1 MLFEQDHH
9 VITGRVPP
17 GTGTQIWRADSDTAA
32 LLPSHRDWM
41 PVHAQA
47 AVAFLTGRLTHM
59 DIRPGISFVMRRSRL
74 ILLWPLLSLCIA
86 GLGWSSILDSLERER
101 RALEE
106 DALRDAATIAR
117 GYAGHLARTFHMI
130 DQILQHVRFEWA
142 LSDQRLRLEGHSA
155 PGLFPSTP
163 IFNVGIVGPDGKL
176 ITNTLPVRAEDVSD
190 RMYYR
195 FHATQVADTLYVG
208 EAAKGRSTG
217 RSVVHFSRRLAG
229 GDGAFAGVVRAAVAP
244 AYLTA
249 NYDRVT
255 LGGNGLLSI
264 LGSDGAI
271 RASRVGETTYASY
284 TSPFAGAPGAAAL
297 RDALLARPGGSMLVD
312 GARWFGDR
320 RNRYLGWQ
328 QVPGFPVVAIAG
340 LDEQEA
346 FAAFAKFRANTLTR
360 TIISSA
366 VLAIFTL
373 IAMAL
378 SVRLGW
384 RQYQVELARE
394 AYRLATEEGTEGFY
408 ICRAIRDR
416 NGGIADFEV
425 VDCNQTG
432 AELYG
437 RPRQALIGARLSKLH
452 QADDSDWHARLR
464 HRFIIAL
471 ERGVFEDEIEVPL
484 QDGREKWYRLK
495 MAHSKGLLSVTAWD
509 ITESKQHMFELERR
523 GNEDLLTGLPNRHWM
538 TAYLPAA
545 LQRAGDRNGTV
556 ALLFV
561 DLDGFKNVNDTAGHL
576 RGDELLRNVA
586 KRLRLAVR
594 PTDHVVRVGGDEF
607 VVVVEQVQDRAAVAQ
622 VAERVLQAF
631 QERFRIAECSYP
643 VGASIGISL
652 FPEDGA
658 DMQELLTHADAAM
671 YAVKTSGKMN
681 YRFFDRD
688 YYESIRAKIDRNAE
702 LRHALDADQLILY
715 YQPRVEVATGETC
728 SLEALVRWAHPA
740 RGILEPIDFIPLA
753 EETGLIVQLGEVVID
768 KVCAQI
774 AQWSEQGRHVVP
786 VSINVSPRQFNESDV
801 TDVLRKALLR
811 HGVAPRLVE
820 IELTESSMTADSA
833 HVSRALETMQQLG
846 IALAVDDFGT
856 GYSSLSQLQRLDFDV
871 LKVDKAFTAEL
882 EKTREGSV
890 FFTAIITMAHA
901 LGMRVVAEGVET
913 AGQARRLKQLDC
925 DELQGYFISMPLPA
939 TATQPVLAR
948 CVW

>member
-1 MLFEQDHH
+1 
-9 VITGRVPP
+9 
-17 GTGTQIWRADSDTAA
+17 
-32 LLPSHRDWM
+32 
-41 PVHAQA
+41 
-47 AVAFLTGRLTHM
+47 M
-59 DIRPGISFVMRRSRL
+59 DIRPGISFVARSSRL
-74 ILLWPLLSLCIA
+74 FLIWPLISLCIA
-86 GLGWSSILDSLERER
+86 GLGWVSILDTLERER
-101 RALEE
+101 RAREE

-117 GYAGHLARTFHMI
+117 GYAEHLARTFHMI

-142 LSDQRLRLEGHSA
+142 LSGQRLRLEGHSA

-163 IFNVGIVGPDGKL
+163 VFNVGIVGVDGKL
-176 ITNTLPVRAEDVSD
+176 ITNTLPVSAEDVSD

-195 FHATQVADTLYVG
+195 FQKAQEKDTLYVG
-208 EAAKGRSTG
+208 EAARGRSTG

-271 RASRVGETTYASY
+271 RASRVGETAYASF
-284 TSPFAGAPGAAAL
+284 TSPFAPAAL
-297 RDALLARPGGSMLVD
+297 AAPAFHGELLGKPGGSILVD
-312 GARWFGDR
+312 GAAWFGDR
-320 RNRYLGWQ
+320 RNRYVGWQ
-328 QVPGFPVVAIAG
+328 QVPGYPVIAIAG
-340 LDEQEA
+340 VDQQTA
-346 FAAFAKFRANTLTR
+346 FAAFSEVRKTTLTR
-360 TIISSA
+360 TVISSA
-366 VLAIFTL
+366 VLAVFTL

-378 SVRLGW
+378 SLRLGW
-384 RQYQVELARE
+384 RKYQMELARE
-394 AYRLATEEGTEGFY
+394 AYRLATEAGTEGYY
-408 ICRAIRDR
+408 ICRAIRDSM
-416 NGGIADFEV
+416 AVVVDFEV

-437 RPRQALIGARLSKLH
+437 RPRQAMIGARLSQLH
-452 QADDSDWHARLR
+452 QADDGDCLARLL
-464 HRFIIAL
+464 HRFIIAM

-484 QDGREKWYRLK
+484 KGGREKWYRLK

-523 GNEDLLTGLPNRHWM
+523 GNEDPLTGLPNRHWM

-545 LQRAGDRNGTV
+545 LQRATDRNGMV
-556 ALLFV
+556 ALLFI
-561 DLDGFKNVNDTAGHL
+561 DLDGFKTVNDTAGHQS
-576 RGDELLRNVA
+576 GDDLLRNVA
-586 KRLRLAVR
+586 RRLRLAVR
-594 PTDHVVRVGGDEF
+594 PADHVVRVGGDEF
-607 VVVVEQVQDRAAVAQ
+607 IVIVEQVQDRGAVAHI
-622 VAERVLQAF
+622 AERVLQAF
-631 QERFRIAECSYP
+631 HERFHIAEASYP
-643 VGASIGISL
+643 VGASVGISL
-652 FPEDGA
+652 FPEDGT
-658 DMQELLTHADAAM
+658 DMQELLTYADAAM

-681 YRFFDRD
+681 YRFFDRE
-688 YYESIRAKIDRNAE
+688 YYESVRAKIDRNAE

-728 SLEALVRWAHPA
+728 SLEALVRWNHPT

-774 AQWSEQGRHVVP
+774 AHWSGQGAYVVP
-786 VSINVSPRQFNESDV
+786 VSINVSPRQFNESNV
-801 TDVLRKALLR
+801 TEVLRKALLR
-811 HGVAPRLVE
+811 HGVAAELVE
-820 IELTESSMTADSA
+820 IELTESSMTADSV
-833 HVSRALETMQQLG
+833 HVSQSLESMQQLG

-913 AGQARRLKQLDC
+913 VEQARRLKQLGC

-939 TATQPVLAR
+939 TETQPILPR
-948 CVW
+948 CVL